1 MHKLINRNYTPLL
14 CVIMLLHVLVL
25 STSCSS
31 NKQLMMFSDL
41 PDSPRVILPQMQ
53 SPVALIQPDDILE
66 IKIAGKNE
74 ATVADFNTKGGGYIL
89 SLNSVPNYL
98 VDRNGEIE
106 LFKIGKV
113 KIAGYTV
120 DSAKTILKDL
130 LKPYLL
136 DASTVIRFVNFRF
149 TVLGE
154 VRSQGSFTIPNEKI
168 NILEALGYA
177 GDLTQ
182 FAKRNNVR
190 VIRDSSGHREV
201 GLVNF
206 NEKTLFTSPY
216 YFLKRND
223 VVFVDGDYTAKKR
236 AENFNRTSSII
247 GIATSL
253 ITLFILSTRNN

>member
-1 MHKLINRNYTPLL
+1 MYKFINRNYTPLL
-14 CVIMLLHVLVL
+14 CVIVLLHVIVL
-25 STSCSS
+25 STSCGS

-41 PDSPRVILPQMQ
+41 PDSPRVVLPQMQ
-53 SPVALIQPDDILE
+53 APVALIQADDILE

-74 ATVADFNTKGGGYIL
+74 ATVSDFNTKSGGYIL

-120 DSAKTILKDL
+120 DSARIILREL
-130 LKPYLL
+130 LRPHLL
-136 DASTVIRFVNFRF
+136 DASVVIRFVNFRF

-154 VRSQGSFTIPNEKI
+154 VRSQGTFTIPNEKI
-168 NILEALGYA
+168 NIFEALGYA

-182 FAKRNNVR
+182 FAKKNNVKI
-190 VIRDSSGHREV
+190 IRDSSGHREV

-223 VVFVDGDYTAKKR
+223 VIFVDGDYSVKKR
-236 AENFNRTSSII
+236 TENFARTSSII

-253 ITLFILSTRNN
+253 ITLIILSTRN